1 MNTND
6 DCILPSVI
14 PRNMREFRNMNFW
27 YNRMIKTES
36 GQGAKVYGTAELR
49 LLAQRD
55 QPATKAG
62 DLWDIDTGTPK
73 PQSDLSKTQRD
84 KQRYWTQPTLIL
96 ATANGISPWK
106 LDARNKF
113 PDDLNVKLFFDSS
126 GGAPEEDRAQTLGK
140 TASELEAYVKSLDPD
155 DPNTERV
162 IPPSFEE
169 AAAILGIELP
179 QCPDPTH
186 APTDPAA
193 LAAYIAEYSESYEG
207 ENGEKNGDS
216 DDQAVAT
223 EAMVIYLDELL
234 QHQNQASIY
243 SHSQFQQDGPIR
255 AARLCVDTV
264 TDIDHRVLVYVS
276 QSHTRE
282 LDDFL
287 TTELQFARANF
298 EYFANKHRFE
308 RQRWM
313 NQKIERLRILDALML
328 LVSNSFGIVTTAE

>member
-84 KQRYWTQPTLIL
+84 KQRYWTQ
-96 ATANGISPWK
+96 
-106 LDARNKF
+106 F

-234 QHQNQASIY
+234 QHQV
-243 SHSQFQQDGPIR
+243 
-255 AARLCVDTV
+255 C
-264 TDIDHRVLVYVS
+264 
-276 QSHTRE
+276 
-282 LDDFL
+282 
-287 TTELQFARANF
+287 
-298 EYFANKHRFE
+298 
-308 RQRWM
+308 
-313 NQKIERLRILDALML
+313 
-328 LVSNSFGIVTTAE
+328 